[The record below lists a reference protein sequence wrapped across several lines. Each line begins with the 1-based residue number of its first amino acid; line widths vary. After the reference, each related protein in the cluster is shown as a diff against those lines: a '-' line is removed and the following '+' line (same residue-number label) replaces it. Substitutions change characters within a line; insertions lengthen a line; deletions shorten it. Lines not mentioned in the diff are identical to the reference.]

1 MPKRSRPSGP
11 HDTPTSSS
19 ARGGARGQN
28 TETRALQGG
37 TGSRKLKFKDAQR
50 PPKRTRTAV
59 LPLLSLEGSL
69 SEEILLRCLSF
80 LGAQDLAVVAR
91 VSSAWYRLSQDPQLW
106 RDLYLRTYASAATR
120 RQALYGGGIERN
132 RPWRELYK
140 VSTNWRSGTARAST
154 LGKSIRKAVLP
165 EAPPVDLAELSSD
178 GGEPV
183 AGPSVRRPAHL
194 PPIRLS
200 SSRQDVDTI
209 LQFHQHYILSASR
222 LPAGNPSTAP
232 PSVTVHQTLPS
243 GGSAVVGSFSS
254 TRLADF
260 FADRPGF
267 RPPLAIT
274 DVRLDEAHGR
284 SDPILC
290 AVFYSTG
297 QWSLFRLA
305 FPGSTTPSRPF
316 EAEEIYASLA
326 IASPPSHPLSAA
338 PAPSPT
344 SSPFDPVSLA
354 RLHSPLLVTLSDS
367 LTLRFMRL
375 DEAEDG
381 KIEVDEAETPLQSR
395 EDWAPVVLDVSQES
409 SDPEEDGVWLGKKRE
424 EQQFKVSLAYSM
436 SVFPASWTVGIQEFT
451 IDVPPSRRA
460 ALSTVRVLP
469 KMRISARHAT
479 AAPIHSPLPSTPRR
493 SAPLAPPSP
502 PSTPTPPP
510 TSRSPVTSIEH
521 SHPFIVTS
529 RVDNTLDVYE
539 IVSRPTPS
547 LTSTLTSATHSRPS
561 TSRIRLNLHPSSAT
575 DPLSPLSPPLRIIHR
590 RTLFG
595 HTARV
600 ASVAL
605 LPEPGAGEAD
615 EAGVKCVSAGDDGV
629 VKVWHLSPSKAKGKE
644 GRKRRKREGEEV
656 VDVRAVSTADQRQE
670 DERTDWQ
677 RLRQKRGR
685 EEERPQKV
693 KRVRVDEDK
702 IVVVGAGA
710 DSSSTA
716 SSDPASPASSSHSE
730 GSNSRKQV
738 CFHPLALCISTA
750 PDGEIEKAMAQAA
763 KEELAQRRRMLG
775 IKTYCIEAPALSD
788 MTSSAWHSVVN
799 GFTSSLG
806 PYLTSPSSSRA
817 RDDSPDRQTGR
828 RGSGSISPSTTRARQ
843 EDDPTFIP
851 NPPTRLTV
859 KLPAL
864 KRSCSSSCATSACKS
879 ILRKKPERGCSLPP
893 IDDEPEA
900 STSSQRL
907 PHFPPLSPTTSPA
920 PTLARSAPLAIPDR
934 PNRRRSS
941 SLPATVSPDATLIP
955 LLPCC
960 ATCERATLYGCSPPS
975 SSLDSYTEQWSAG
988 ALKKREDEKR
998 AEEEREKYR
1007 AEADRIRKSYVVG
1020 SRCGTRRVGFERE
1033 WREKEEEWATNHLG
1047 ELVERQGGVDE
1058 LDRVKKREGRER
1070 RASHEEKDE
1079 KGGTADEE
1087 HEEEERSGGQRTA
1100 GSLSRATTIV
1110 AEPAK
1115 YHDDKVEVK
1124 MTTTASPTSPLPT
1137 PQQPPSPSNASSA
1150 AQLSQPTPPPAAAS
1164 PSTTTAAPTPA
1175 SPRPPPVRRLSSA
1188 AASFSQRLASAVGS
1202 GLTHVPVSAPG
1213 VRTGF

>member
-1 MPKRSRPSGP
+1 MPKRSRPSGL
-11 HDTPTSSS
+11 HDTPPSSS
-19 ARGGARGQN
+19 ACGGGGGQN
-28 TETRALQGG
+28 KETRALQDG
-37 TGSRKLKFKDAQR
+37 TGSRKLKFKDEQR
-50 PPKRTRTAV
+50 PPKRIRTAV

-165 EAPPVDLAELSSD
+165 EAPPADLAELSSD
-178 GGEPV
+178 GGEPA
-183 AGPSVRRPAHL
+183 AGPSERRRPHSHL
-194 PPIRLS
+194 PPTRLS

-209 LQFHQHYILSASR
+209 LQFYQHYILSASR
-222 LPAGNPSTAP
+222 LPASDPSTAP
-232 PSVTVHQTLPS
+232 PSVTVHQDLPS

-260 FADRPGF
+260 FTDRPGF

-274 DVRLDEAHGR
+274 DVRLDEADGR
-284 SDPILC
+284 NDSILC

-305 FPGSTTPSRPF
+305 FPNSTTPSRLF
-316 EAEEIYASLA
+316 EAEEVYASLA

-375 DEAEDG
+375 DEAKEG
-381 KIEVDEAETPLQSR
+381 NIEVDEAETPLQSR
-395 EDWAPVVLDVSQES
+395 EDWAPVVLDVSKES
-409 SDPEEDGVWLGKKRE
+409 SDAKEDEVWLKEKRGE
-424 EQQFKVSLAYSM
+424 MDEQRFKVSLAYSM
-436 SVFPASWTVGIQEFT
+436 SVFPASWTVGVQEFT
-451 IDVPPSRRA
+451 IDVPPPRRA
-460 ALSTVRVLP
+460 ALSTVRILP

-502 PSTPTPPP
+502 LSTPML

-539 IVSRPTPS
+539 VVSRPTPLS
-547 LTSTLTSATHSRPS
+547 LPLQSTVTPSRPS
-561 TSRIRLNLHPSSAT
+561 PSRIRLHLHPAAIA
-575 DPLSPLSPPLRIIHR
+575 PLSPLSPPLRIIHR

-605 LPEPGAGEAD
+605 LPEPGAGDAD

-629 VKVWHLSPSKAKGKE
+629 VKVWHLNSA
-644 GRKRRKREGEEV
+644 
-656 VDVRAVSTADQRQE
+656 ST
-670 DERTDWQ
+670 T
-677 RLRQKRGR
+677 
-685 EEERPQKV
+685 
-693 KRVRVDEDK
+693 
-702 IVVVGAGA
+702 
-710 DSSSTA
+710 

-775 IKTYCIEAPALSD
+775 IKTYCIEAPALGD

-799 GFTSSLG
+799 GFTSSLR
-806 PYLTSPSSSRA
+806 PYLASPSSSRA

-828 RGSGSISPSTTRARQ
+828 RGSRSISPSTTRVRQ
-843 EDDPTFIP
+843 EEDPTFIP
-851 NPPTRLTV
+851 NPPTRLTI

-879 ILRKKPERGCSLPP
+879 ILRKKPELGCSLPP

-900 STSSQRL
+900 LTSSPRL
-907 PHFPPLSPTTSPA
+907 PHFPPLSPTTFPA
-920 PTLARSAPLAIPDR
+920 PTLARSPPLAIPDR

-941 SLPATVSPDATLIP
+941 SLPATVSPDATLVP

-960 ATCERATLYGCSPPS
+960 AACERATLYGCSPPF
-975 SSLDSYTEQWSAG
+975 SSLDSYTENWSAG
-988 ALKKREDEKR
+988 ALKQREDEKR

-1007 AEADRIRKSYVVG
+1007 AEADKIRKSYVGG

-1033 WREKEEEWATNHLG
+1033 WREKEAGWATSHLG

-1058 LDRVKKREGRER
+1058 LDRVKKREGKER
-1070 RASHEEKDE
+1070 RASHGETEEKGE
-1079 KGGTADEE
+1079 KTDGEQ
-1087 HEEEERSGGQRTA
+1087 EEEEKSDGQRTA
-1100 GSLSRATTIV
+1100 ASLSRATIIV

-1115 YHDDKVEVK
+1115 Y
-1124 MTTTASPTSPLPT
+1124 
-1137 PQQPPSPSNASSA
+1137 
-1150 AQLSQPTPPPAAAS
+1150 
-1164 PSTTTAAPTPA
+1164 
-1175 SPRPPPVRRLSSA
+1175 
-1188 AASFSQRLASAVGS
+1188 
-1202 GLTHVPVSAPG
+1202 
-1213 VRTGF
+1213 

>member
-11 HDTPTSSS
+11 YDTLPSSS
-19 ARGGARGQN
+19 ARGGAWEQSK
-28 TETRALQGG
+28 ETRTLQGA
-37 TGSRKLKFKDAQR
+37 TGSRKLKFKDEQR
-50 PPKRTRTAV
+50 PPKRSRTAV

-120 RQALYGGGIERN
+120 RQAVYGGGIERN

-154 LGKSIRKAVLP
+154 LGKSLRKAVLP
-165 EAPPVDLAELSSD
+165 EAPPPDLAELSSE

-183 AGPSVRRPAHL
+183 AGPSERRPPVQL
-194 PPIRLS
+194 PPTRLS
-200 SSRQDVDTI
+200 SSRQDVETI

-222 LPAGNPSTAP
+222 LPTSDPSIAP
-232 PSVTVHQTLPS
+232 PSVTVHHTLPS

-260 FADRPGF
+260 FANRPGF

-284 SDPILC
+284 NGSILC

-297 QWSLFRLA
+297 QWSLFRLTFA
-305 FPGSTTPSRPF
+305 SSTSPSTPF
-316 EAEEIYASLA
+316 EAEEVYASLA

-338 PAPSPT
+338 PASPPS
-344 SSPFDPVSLA
+344 SSPFHPVSLA
-354 RLHSPLLVTLSDS
+354 RLYAPLLVTLSDS

-395 EDWAPVVLDVSQES
+395 EDWAPVVLDVSKES
-409 SDPEEDGVWLGKKRE
+409 NDGAEKVVWLGRKRE
-424 EQQFKVSLAYSM
+424 EKDEQRFKVSLAYSM

-451 IDVPPSRRA
+451 IEVPPARRA
-460 ALSTVRVLP
+460 ALPTARILP

-493 SAPLAPPSP
+493 SAPLASPSP
-502 PSTPTPPP
+502 PSMVP

-539 IVSRPTPS
+539 IVSRPTPA
-547 LTSTLTSATHSRPS
+547 SAPPAHTTPSRPS
-561 TSRIRLNLHPSSAT
+561 TSRIRLNLHPSSGC
-575 DPLSPLSPPLRIIHR
+575 DSLSPLSPPLRVIHR

-605 LPEPGAGEAD
+605 LPESRGGETN

-629 VKVWHLSPSKAKGKE
+629 VKVWHLSPLQGEE
-644 GRKRRKREGEEV
+644 GRKRRRREGEEV
-656 VDVRAVSTADQRQE
+656 VDVRAVPGAEQRE
-670 DERTDWQ
+670 EEERTEWQ
-677 RLRQKRGR
+677 RLRQKRR
-685 EEERPQKV
+685 RWNEEEGERPQKV
-693 KRVRVDEDK
+693 KRVWVDEDK
-702 IVVVGAGA
+702 IVVVGA
-710 DSSSTA
+710 DSASST
-716 SSDPASPASSSHSE
+716 SSAPASPASSSQSE

-763 KEELAQRRRMLG
+763 KEELAHRRRMLG
-775 IKTYCIEAPALSD
+775 IKTYCIEAPALGD
-788 MTSSAWHSVVN
+788 MTSSTWHSVVN

-806 PYLTSPSSSRA
+806 PYLSSPSSSRA

-828 RGSGSISPSTTRARQ
+828 RGSRSTSPSTTRARE
-843 EDDPTFIP
+843 EDDPAFIP

-859 KLPAL
+859 RLPAL
-864 KRSCSSSCATSACKS
+864 KRSCSTSCATRTCKS

-920 PTLARSAPLAIPDR
+920 PALARSSPLAVPDR

-941 SLPATVSPDATLIP
+941 SLPATVSPDATLVP

-960 ATCERATLYGCSPPS
+960 AACEHATLYGCSPPS
-975 SSLDSYTEQWSAG
+975 SIDSYTEKWSAG
-988 ALKKREDEKR
+988 ALKKREEEKR

-1007 AEADRIRKSYVVG
+1007 AEADRIRKSHVFG

-1033 WREKEEEWATNHLG
+1033 WREKEEEWATSHLG

-1058 LDRVKKREGRER
+1058 LDRVKRRDGRER
-1070 RASHEEKDE
+1070 RSFNGENEEN
-1079 KGGTADEE
+1079 GTVGEE
-1087 HEEEERSGGQRTA
+1087 HEEEEEKSGGQTA
-1100 GSLSRATTIV
+1100 GSLSRATTTV

-1115 YHDDKVEVK
+1115 HEGEKDVEK
-1124 MTTTASPTSPLPT
+1124 LPPTLPALAPEEST
-1137 PQQPPSPSNASSA
+1137 PPADIPAA
-1150 AQLSQPTPPPAAAS
+1150 AQRSQPTPPPTATSA
-1164 PSTTTAAPTPA
+1164 STTASAPTYAP
-1175 SPRPPPVRRLSSA
+1175 PRPPPVRRLSSA

-1202 GLTHVPVSAPG
+1202 GLTHVPVNAPG
-1213 VRTGF
+1213 VRTAF